1 MNDPVKID
9 RCARVL
15 HALAAPER
23 LRIVQFLRDGARN
36 VTQIA
41 EMLQTQ
47 VVNVSHHMGVLKQ
60 ADLVRSEKKGRFVLY
75 SLVPGVH
82 DSVSGAEEGINLN
95 LGCCR
100 LDLPSDELPDAN

>member
-9 RCARVL
+9 HCARVL

-47 VVNVSHHMGVLKQ
+47 AVNVSHHMSVLRQ
-60 ADLVRSEKKGRFVLY
+60 AELVRSQKKGRFVLY
-75 SLVPGVH
+75 SLEPGVL
-82 DSVSGAEEGINLN
+82 DSISGTEGINLN